1 MMDSSRLLKKPKLED
16 EPIELIE
23 GDNEGK
29 PSNYNKSRDDNVSLQ
44 EQEEALVA
52 LIEHRTKECQL
63 LKQKLAHYKS
73 QLEEA
78 EKRLS
83 ESQAKLDRIRL
94 RSKAAP
100 VATDVVKTEARPS
113 NPIRNNNDHAQTR
126 PTPSQQLSRPQLLI
140 PPHNTRLP
148 SLAADARAGRNA
160 KPELKASAAAGGPM
174 DSSPSTQPAGTGTS
188 KPFIEKG
195 GPVGSK
201 EKRIKRK
208 LEQKEHQDLIHNIR
222 SSSSPCIIRFQSGT
236 LISSQHK
243 RKLRSLELCPVND
256 HLFVTSALDG
266 VVNLWQVQAKGSNAS
281 LLSSMDCLSP
291 KQRRWPEDIAWHPDG
306 DRIFAAYT
314 ADGGDSQIS
323 VLNLNASREKKVTFL
338 EGKPHQK
345 GIINSI
351 MFMPWI
357 DLCFVTGGSDHAVI
371 LWQEIDDSCKPKTIH
386 GNLHSSAVM
395 GVAGLQQKKTVL
407 SVGADKRIIA
417 FDMLSGR
424 SEFKNQIES
433 KCMSVLPNPF
443 DALFA
448 FLREPGRQLRLFD
461 IRLRQTEIH
470 AFGWKQET
478 SESQSALI
486 NQAWSPDGLYI
497 TSGSADPMIH
507 IFDIR
512 YDGRKPSQ
520 SVQAHQKRVFK
531 AVWHQSL
538 PLLTSISS
546 DLNIGL
552 HRAQNKPVGCTKVG
566 PSHIGPGQLCTDP
579 SVPTWHVPTQT
590 ARTLLLRLGGL
601 ATTTATMPGIHVPA
615 AAASIFSPA
624 YSFSFDDDDGF
635 GDFKF
640 ASSVQPFPSHPPPP
654 PTQQQQQQDDDDW
667 GDFVVSPIG
676 SHPVESPSP
685 PPLFDAF
692 PPLYAAASDKIAG
705 VKQWEKPSGALPL
718 SIFGEEE
725 VDEPEPLH
733 PPVLFSASL
742 SSSIP
747 AKDRKGPVAAHGEL
761 RDLITSL
768 YGQAPQPVG
777 GDNDGLCLAEGKEDD
792 SDESSWEYKD
802 ASSSSP
808 NSVLKEDGIRNEKS
822 GLQCT
827 ETADFREIE
836 VTRSMRESNL
846 DDWPIHSLSSV
857 KEESDVSPYHDKN
870 GYFYEPTFV
879 GSATKDIISGPS
891 AGLSNNILD
900 LFIEVDQKDAIYSEK
915 DATKKGQN
923 SDMVDSVQR
932 DHDLGGTQWKFLK
945 TLELV
950 VSNQDPACEIN
961 KYHST
966 NLSYNSPVDLY
977 HRLKDGSIFLLNCHL
992 DNLEKA
998 YGVASLSGE
1007 QIIEMKRKEEIKA
1020 VYKKL
1025 EEAKGTRNIIRG
1037 EHLPVDVYVSQ
1048 LLKAVEEPNFRAFEQ
1063 EYHLSERILSAGKE
1077 ASAAIE
1083 LLEHT
1088 TSVLHILAL
1097 ASREE
1102 QRAYIDVWSNMAVA
1116 CVQELQHGAKVL
1128 KESVQAQTLMQILF
1142 GEAKYFIALGEIYRV
1157 TQVLRASMKRYKPWI
1172 LLNCGSLSKLS
1183 TSLDKCAEAWT
1194 ISGLEESLKKFSN
1207 ANDAECAGLAK
1218 ALLASIKIIRDLDLS
1233 HYSFNHDRRIC
1244 KLSLFSMEELQDMKM
1259 GLWCGEYY
1267 FVKLANLWANR
1278 ISCDPPQLPCL
1289 HV

>member
-29 PSNYNKSRDDNVSLQ
+29 PSNYNESRDDNVSMQ

-100 VATDVVKTEARPS
+100 VATDAVKTEARPS

-126 PTPSQQLSRPQLLI
+126 PTPSQQSSRPQLLI

-174 DSSPSTQPAGTGTS
+174 DSSPSTQPPGTGTS

-222 SSSSPCIIRFQSGT
+222 SSSSPCIIRFQAGT

-256 HLFVTSALDG
+256 HLFATSALDG

-306 DRIFAAYT
+306 DSIFAAYT

-338 EGKPHQK
+338 ERKPHQK

-417 FDMLSGR
+417 FDMLAGR

-461 IRLRQTEIH
+461 VRLRQTEIH

-531 AVWHQSL
+531 AYVAGVVFLAMDRPVNKQHHVLGLSSSGISR
-538 PLLTSISS
+538 PVNYGRTIKSRLTVTHP
-546 DLNIGL
+546 NE
-552 HRAQNKPVGCTKVG
+552 
-566 PSHIGPGQLCTDP
+566 
-579 SVPTWHVPTQT
+579 T
-590 ARTLLLRLGGL
+590 AHSLLRLGGL

-615 AAASIFSPA
+615 AAAASISFPA
-624 YSFSFDDDDGF
+624 HSFSFDDDDGF

-654 PTQQQQQQDDDDW
+654 PTQQQQQDDDDW

-742 SSSIP
+742 SSSIL

-846 DDWPIHSLSSV
+846 DDWPIHSHGSV
-857 KEESDVSPYHDKN
+857 KEESDVSPYLDKN

-900 LFIEVDQKDAIYSEK
+900 LFIEVDQEDAIYSEK

-950 VSNQDPACEIN
+950 VSSQDPACEIN

-966 NLSYNSPVDLY
+966 NLSYNTPVDLY

-1007 QIIEMKRKEEIKA
+1007 QIIEMKRKEEIKV

-1048 LLKAVEEPNFRAFEQ
+1048 LLKAVEEPNFRAFKQ

-1157 TQVLRASMKRYKPWI
+1157 TEVLRASMKRYKPWI

-1194 ISGLEESLKKFSN
+1194 ISGLEESLKNFSN
-1207 ANDAECAGLAK
+1207 ANDAEYAGLAK

-1244 KLSLFSMEELQDMKM
+1244 KLTLFSMEELQDMKM